1 MNYKIWADYVKST
14 EPMVAQRCE
23 MGARLFDAELEFPP
37 FDFLKEELA
46 LFDFEKLNACVIGEG
61 R

>member
-1 MNYKIWADYVKST
+1 MNYKIWDDYVKSV
-14 EPMVAQRCE
+14 EPMAATQCE
-23 MGARLFDAELEFPP
+23 MRARLFDAELEFPP
-37 FDFLKEELA
+37 FDFLKGELA